1 MFKSSGS
8 QFLST
13 ITEIPS
19 ALDAL
24 EEHKAEMTL
33 LNILG

>member
-8 QFLST
+8 HFLST

-19 ALDAL
+19 ALDTL
-24 EEHKAEMTL
+24 EKYTPETAF
-33 LNILG
+33 LNILR

>member
-8 QFLST
+8 QFLSA
-13 ITEIPS
+13 ITEIPL

-24 EEHKAEMTL
+24 EEYKPEMTL